1 MQPKYQLFINNE
13 SVDPSTGQWFESQDP
28 FSGEA
33 WALIP
38 RAGKDDVD
46 RAVKAAK
53 DALSGPWG
61 KMSASDRGMLMYK
74 LGALIEQNAA
84 ELTEAESRD
93 NGKLRSEVGGQVRY
107 VAKYFYYYGGLA
119 DKIQG
124 AVVPMDKPKVF
135 NYIRYE
141 PMGVVA
147 TMSRLPRRASAA
159 RVRYGMRSSFCRS
172 ASGGVVTAPAV
183 CESPEPW
190 PWPGKCLSTG
200 SSPASRRPRA

>member
-28 FSGEA
+28 YSGEA

-46 RAVKAAK
+46 RAVRAAK

-84 ELTEAESRD
+84 ALRQSRD
-93 NGKLRSEVGGQVRY
+93 HHE
-107 VAKYFYYYGGLA
+107 
-119 DKIQG
+119 
-124 AVVPMDKPKVF
+124 
-135 NYIRYE
+135 
-141 PMGVVA
+141 
-147 TMSRLPRRASAA
+147 RRDDPE
-159 RVRYGMRSSFCRS
+159 RVWRQHQQQ
-172 ASGGVVTAPAV
+172 SGGD
-183 CESPEPW
+183 
-190 PWPGKCLSTG
+190 
-200 SSPASRRPRA
+200 RRVDHRAL